1 MSLIPINTAGDDFP
15 KLDQMSAKKVVL
27 LLGHGSRDAEGQAQ
41 FFRLADL
48 VQQRM
53 GSVKVQAAFLELC
66 DPLVS
71 EGIDTCVKMGA
82 EKVLAVPVFLSD
94 ASHVKEDLPVALN
107 EARTRYPQLSILYG
121 RPLGM
126 GKLVQQVLLE
136 RLWETLTP
144 EALRPMALLLVGR
157 GSPDPSATQ
166 ELQDVVL
173 AFKKQVQCHSIA
185 VGFVDRTKPTVPE
198 ALEAC
203 RASGAQGILI
213 LPCLFF
219 PGIVLNRI
227 HRSVQEFKL
236 LHPDC
241 PLITAPCLG
250 VHSKLADLV
259 VTRIHQCESV

>member
-1 MSLIPINTAGDDFP
+1 MSLMPIKIAGDDFSR
-15 KLDQMSAKKVVL
+15 LGQMNAKKMVL
-27 LLGHGSRDAEGQAQ
+27 LLGHGSRDAESQAQ

-48 VQQRM
+48 VQQQM

-66 DPLVS
+66 EPLVS
-71 EGIDTCVKMGA
+71 EGIHACVKMGA
-82 EKVLAVPVFLSD
+82 EKILAVPVFLSD

-107 EARTRYPQLSILYG
+107 EARTQYPHVSIVYG

-144 EALRPMALLLVGR
+144 EELRPMALLLVGR

-166 ELQDVVL
+166 ELQEMAR
-173 AFKKQVQCHSIA
+173 AFKEQVQCHSMA
-185 VGFVDRTKPTVPE
+185 VGFVDRAKPSVPE
-198 ALEAC
+198 TLEAC
-203 RASGAQGILI
+203 RASGAKGILI

-227 HRSVQEFKL
+227 RHAVQEFKL

-259 VTRIHQCESV
+259 VTRVHQCESV